1 MYPPFIE
8 DFEWDELPQPRNP
21 KSVLPIDHDELD
33 NFDEEAEF
41 GFVLG
46 NE

>member
-8 DFEWDELPQPRNP
+8 DFEWDEPPQSRNI
-21 KSVLPIDHDELD
+21 KSDQQTDSKNLD
-33 NFDEEAEF
+33 DFDEEAEF